1 MRNEKYP
8 LDLVTRTSLETLG
21 KKEKISGRKEGRKGN
36 GKEGKARDGMKEGRK
51 EESKPA
57 RLVWVEV

>member
-21 KKEKISGRKEGRKGN
+21 KKEKVSGRKEEKGMERKGRQEM
-36 GKEGKARDGMKEGRK
+36 G
-51 EESKPA
+51 
-57 RLVWVEV
+57 